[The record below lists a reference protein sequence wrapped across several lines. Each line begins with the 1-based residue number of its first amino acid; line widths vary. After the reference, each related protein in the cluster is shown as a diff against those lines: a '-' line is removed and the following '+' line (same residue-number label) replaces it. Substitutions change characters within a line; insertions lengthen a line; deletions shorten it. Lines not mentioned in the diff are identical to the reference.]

1 MTSPSAS
8 TGPTCSRNGPGSG
21 TGAKGMARAYPRRAD
36 SRTRALLLRVVE
48 RERHDRRRDPLL
60 VAVEL
65 ADLDL
70 RADVGVLRRHPAQG
84 DVLPQRR
91 AACPRRDDADLR
103 AAARLVDAV
112 AVPGGLV
119 ARELEAHQ
127 PALRVLAAL
136 DERLLADEVLGRVER
151 DGEADAGL
159 ERVDLV
165 VELVA

>member
-21 TGAKGMARAYPRRAD
+21 TGSKGMARAYPRRAD

-70 RADVGVLRRHPAQG
+70 RADLGVLRRHPAQR
-84 DVLPQRR
+84 DVLAQDR
-91 AACPRRDDADLR
+91 APRAGRDDADLR
-103 AAARLVDAV
+103 APARLVDAV
-112 AVPGGLV
+112 AVAGGGG
-119 ARELEAHQ
+119 AR
-127 PALRVLAAL
+127 
-136 DERLLADEVLGRVER
+136 GRAR
-151 DGEADAGL
+151 GGA
-159 ERVDLV
+159 
-165 VELVA
+165 